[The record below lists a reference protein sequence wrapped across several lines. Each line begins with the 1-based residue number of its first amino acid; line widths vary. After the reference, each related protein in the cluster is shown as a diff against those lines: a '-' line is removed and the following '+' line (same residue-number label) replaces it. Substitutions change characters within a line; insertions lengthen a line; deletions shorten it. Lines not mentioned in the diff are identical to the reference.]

1 MTFHVSSP
9 LLSLCRRAA
18 LQKWKDKSGP
28 NATYRALVTAFVR
41 AGKGDCAEAVC
52 KVLGESGKSR
62 LNYAQNC
69 HKVTFCVAN
78 SVRF

>member
-1 MTFHVSSP
+1 MFP

-52 KVLGESGKSR
+52 KVLGESGESR
-62 LNYAQNC
+62 LASYAQNC
-69 HKVTFCVAN
+69 NKVAFCIAN
-78 SVRF
+78 SIHF